1 MEQTNL
7 TKSPS
12 ESEKPMPKKG
22 ALPMHK
28 LCLPLVLE
36 QLFRILVSSADTIML
51 RFYSDSA
58 VAGVGLMGQYVFF
71 LNILFG
77 VITTGTS
84 IVLAQYLGAKKSK
97 SELNSITQA
106 STVMICTVAAIL
118 MCVVFVGIKPL
129 LSCYT
134 LEPEVRQAAF
144 EYFIIYGGMGALVN
158 ALTLLQSSVLRCYGY
173 TKEALFVTLIA
184 NIINVT
190 GNALSLFGLFGL
202 PILGVKGVAAA
213 SLLAMTVSSIILS
226 RIIKRKKDVCFDLK
240 GWKSTPSHYYK
251 LILSVG
257 LPTAS
262 ESLSYNVSQI
272 VIMAMISTLG
282 TAAMSSQVYIRTICQ
297 YVYIVAIGMGAATQ
311 IKTGYYVGAHQSE
324 IAYKKMFSYSAV
336 ATSVSV
342 GMILLANI
350 FHVPIIKVFTSDPKI
365 AETLTTL
372 LRVSIILE
380 FGRSLNLIWIG
391 GLKGAGDI
399 RFPVLYGM
407 FSNWC
412 IMVFLSWL
420 LGLKMGMGIVG
431 CWIGIAMD
439 ETTRGIVMIFRW
451 LSKRWMTKSLV
462 RS

>member
-1 MEQTNL
+1 MNTSQVKE
-7 TKSPS
+7 PGS
-12 ESEKPMPKKG
+12 EAPKLKRG
-22 ALPMHK
+22 ELPMIK

-36 QLFRILVSSADTIML
+36 QLFRILVSSTDTVML
-51 RFYSDSA
+51 SSYSNSA

-84 IVLAQYLGAKKSK
+84 IVLAQYLGAKKPK
-97 SELNSITQA
+97 NDLNSIVQA
-106 STVMICTVAAIL
+106 STVMICTVAL
-118 MCVVFVGIKPL
+118 FLTCVVFLGTKPL
-129 LSCYT
+129 LSRYT
-134 LEPEVRQAAF
+134 LEDEVRKAAY
-144 EYFIIYGGMGALVN
+144 EYFLIYGGIGAIVN
-158 ALTLLQSSVLRCYGY
+158 SLSLLQSSILRCYGY

-190 GNALSLFGLFGL
+190 GNALSLYGFFGL
-202 PILGVKGVAAA
+202 PILGVKGVAGA
-213 SLLAMTVSSIILS
+213 SLLAMTVSCIILS
-226 RIIKRKKDVCFDLK
+226 QIIRRKKDVQFDLRGLK
-240 GWKSTPSHYYK
+240 KTPLHYYK
-251 LILSVG
+251 IILSVG

-282 TAAMSSQVYIRTICQ
+282 TSAMSSQVYIRTICQ

-311 IKTGYYVGAHQSE
+311 IKTGYYVGAHKSE
-324 IAYKKMFSYSAV
+324 VAYKKMFSYSAV
-336 ATSVSV
+336 ATSVSL
-342 GMILLANI
+342 GMILLINLLNAPVIRI
-350 FHVPIIKVFTSDPKI
+350 FTTDTQIVK
-365 AETLTTL
+365 TLKTL
-372 LRVSIILE
+372 LKVEILLE

-431 CWIGIAMD
+431 CWIGIALD